1 MLDLVALVTGFAFA
15 SILKEIAK
23 DAAKDWVKDF
33 FKGLPTKTSQ
43 YALKIILPSAHKKA
57 IKAFLLLVQKELEA
71 DGLDRKQV
79 KQYRKPL
86 SQFLKNKSVR
96 EILGSA
102 FQKNCKTIDSAALG
116 KIWQESQ
123 LKALPDNFNWELV
136 AIPYC
141 REVTKIRRDS
151 AELREILDSE
161 TLDTIASTS
170 QATAQNTA
178 AAAQALQ
185 TIAGIIPKF
194 DLEQYRESLGECYG
208 YLKLNVLD
216 STDHQYRLRL
226 WKMFI
231 PQMVREALP
240 PSRYDLPK
248 EIQQRLRDAGHLEG
262 DFSLEDLERYRE
274 SYFQKPVRSVLDVLK
289 DAGYPYMVILGDPG
303 SGKSTLLQYLALQW
317 AEEPTEQLPL
327 LVELREYI
335 RDRATP
341 ASVLEFFHR
350 GTRTIQKLNQAD
362 LDRQLRSGRAL
373 VLFDGLDEVFDPV
386 RREEVITEIIRFT
399 NEYKNVRVV
408 VTSRIVG
415 YNPER
420 LRDAEFRHLTLQDL
434 EPKQI
439 QEFIETWHDLA
450 LGNDPDREMLQKRL
464 QDAIDNSKSIAELAG
479 NPLLLTMMAILNR
492 RQELPRD
499 RAELYDQASR
509 VLLYNWDVD
518 YKRLQVSAEAIGRPE
533 KQSLLRQIA
542 YEMQAGEKGI
552 KGNIINGEKLL
563 EIITK
568 FLKER
573 EFDQPRQKAQI
584 LINQLRERNFILCYL
599 GNDYY
604 GFVHRTFLEYFCASE
619 FCVRF
624 GKRGLKGGLTIDG
637 LKTEVFGKHWQDES
651 WHEVLRLICGMV
663 GMVEEQVAGLMIEHL
678 MEQKDES
685 KPSINLV
692 LAAECLSEV
701 RNRSSIKLT
710 SEKLLNHLQELTKQR
725 LDYTSYGEV
734 IGAIAQNWKDDPKTL
749 LWLQSRVQEDN
760 ESLIQILAIVT
771 IARTYKDNPQTLAW
785 LQSLTQ
791 EDNDVWVTTVT
802 VTALAQ
808 YYKDDPSTLP
818 LLKSQLQNDEHE
830 NVRSTAVK
838 ALAQYYKDDL
848 NTLPLL
854 KSYLQKDEHENV
866 RSAAVEAL
874 AEHYKDN
881 PNTLLLLQSRFQEE
895 ESKRVR
901 RIAVRVFA
909 RNYTDAPQ
917 TLPWLKSRL
926 HNDEHEDV
934 RSAAVEAL
942 AQYYKDDPDTLP
954 LLKSQL
960 QNDEHEN
967 VRSAAVEALAE
978 HYKDDPNTLL
988 LLQSRLQEEES
999 KRVRRIAVRV
1009 FARNYTDA
1017 PQTLPW
1023 LKSLKSRLQEDEH
1036 EDVRSAAVYA
1046 LAEHYKED
1054 PDTPNLLKS
1063 RLQEDEHED
1072 VRSVAV
1078 YALAQYYK
1086 DDPDTLPLL
1095 KSQLQKDEHENVRSA
1110 AVETLAEHYKDD
1122 PETLALLQSCVQS
1135 DESWEVRRAVV
1146 RALGK
1151 NLSHEPGMFEFLY
1164 NCAINDPFEREN
1176 EWQDNPR
1183 KTALKA
1189 ILKHHRDN
1197 PRTLDLLRD
1206 RAEND
1211 PEEKL
1216 REFAKRRLQRSC

>member
-1 MLDLVALVTGFAFA
+1 L
-15 SILKEIAK
+15 
-23 DAAKDWVKDF
+23 
-33 FKGLPTKTSQ
+33 Q
-43 YALKIILPSAHKKA
+43 
-57 IKAFLLLVQKELEA
+57 
-71 DGLDRKQV
+71 R
-79 KQYRKPL
+79 
-86 SQFLKNKSVR
+86 
-96 EILGSA
+96 
-102 FQKNCKTIDSAALG
+102 
-116 KIWQESQ
+116 
-123 LKALPDNFNWELV
+123 
-136 AIPYC
+136 
-141 REVTKIRRDS
+141 VTKVRRDS

-161 TLDTIASTS
+161 NLDTIASNS

-178 AAAQALQ
+178 AAVQAFEAI
-185 TIAGIIPKF
+185 TGIIPKF
-194 DLEQYRESLGECYG
+194 DLEQYRESLRECYG

-248 EIQQRLRDAGHLEG
+248 EIQQRLREAGHLEG

-274 SYFQKPVRSVLDVLK
+274 SYFQKPVRPVLEVLK
-289 DAGYPYMVILGDPG
+289 DAEYPHIVILGDPG

-362 LDRQLRSGRAL
+362 LDKQLRSGRAQ

-439 QEFIETWHDLA
+439 QEFIEKWYELA

-533 KQSLLRQIA
+533 KQALLRQIA

-552 KGNIINGEKLL
+552 KGNIIEGEKLL

-619 FCVRF
+619 FFVRF
-624 GKRGLKGGLTIDG
+624 GKRGLKGGLT
-637 LKTEVFGKHWQDES
+637 LNELQAEVFGKHWSDES

-663 GMVEEQVAGLMIEHL
+663 GMVEEQVAGLMIEYL
-678 MEQKDES
+678 MEQNDE
-685 KPSINLV
+685 PNPLTNLV

-710 SEKLLNHLQELTKQR
+710 SEKLLNHLQELTKQK
-725 LDYTSYGEV
+725 LGYMSYGEV

-749 LWLQSRVQEDN
+749 LWLQSCVQEDN
-760 ESLIQILAIVT
+760 ESIIQILAIVT
-771 IARTYKDNPQTLAW
+771 IARNYKDNPQTLAW

-791 EDNDVWVTTVT
+791 EDKNVWVQTVT
-802 VTALAQ
+802 MT
-808 YYKDDPSTLP
+808 
-818 LLKSQLQNDEHE
+818 
-830 NVRSTAVK
+830 
-838 ALAQYYKDDL
+838 
-848 NTLPLL
+848 
-854 KSYLQKDEHENV
+854 
-866 RSAAVEAL
+866 
-874 AEHYKDN
+874 
-881 PNTLLLLQSRFQEE
+881 
-895 ESKRVR
+895 
-901 RIAVRVFA
+901 
-909 RNYTDAPQ
+909 
-917 TLPWLKSRL
+917 
-926 HNDEHEDV
+926 
-934 RSAAVEAL
+934 AL

-954 LLKSQL
+954 LLKSCL
-960 QNDEHEN
+960 QKDEHED
-967 VRSAAVEALAE
+967 VRSAAVAALAQYYKQDSDTLPLLKSCLQKDEHEDVRSAAITTLAQYYKDNPDTLPLLKSCLQKDEHEDVRSTAVEVFAE
-978 HYKDDPNTLL
+978 HYKDNPDTLPL
-988 LLQSRLQEEES
+988 LKSCFQEEES
-999 KRVRRIAVRV
+999 KWVRRTAVRV
-1009 FARNYTDA
+1009 FARNYTDD
-1017 PQTLPW
+1017 PKTLPW
-1023 LKSLKSRLQEDEH
+1023 LKSCLQEDEHEVRSAAVEVFAEHYKDNPDTLPLLKSCLQEDEH
-1036 EDVRSAAVYA
+1036 EDVRSAAVEVFAEHYKDNPDTLPLLKSHLQEEESKWVRRTAVRVFARNYTDDPETLPWLKSCLQEDKHEDVRSAAVAA
-1046 LAEHYKED
+1046 LAEHYKD
-1054 PDTPNLLKS
+1054 NPDTLPLLKS
-1063 RLQEDEHED
+1063 CLQEDEHED
-1072 VRSVAV
+1072 VRSAAV
-1078 YALAQYYK
+1078 EVFAEHYK
-1086 DDPDTLPLL
+1086 DNPDTLPLL
-1095 KSQLQKDEHENVRSA
+1095 KSRLQEDKHEDVRSA
-1110 AVETLAEHYKDD
+1110 AVEVLARYYKKD
-1122 PETLALLQSCVQS
+1122 PDTFVLLQACIQS
-1135 DESWEVRRAVV
+1135 NESWEVRRAIV
-1146 RALGK
+1146 RTLGK
-1151 NLSHEPGMFEFLY
+1151 NLSHEPRMFEFLC
-1164 NCAINDPFEREN
+1164 NCAINDPFERKN

-1183 KTALKA
+1183 QTALKA

-1197 PRTLDLLRD
+1197 PRTLELLRD

-1211 PEEKL
+1211 PEEQL
-1216 REFAKRRLQRSC
+1216 REFAKRRLR